1 MDSAVSEKVSE
12 DFENFGSEIK
22 GSASFGEERKKPG
35 IHEKKL
41 IMLSWFAGRILPQ
54 GNTKCK
60 LDLPYSTRRRIHTR
74 PLINFFRK
82 NRGKLA
88 I

>member
-1 MDSAVSEKVSE
+1 MDSAVSEKVRK
-12 DFENFGSEIK
+12 DFGNFAGEIK
-22 GSASFGEERKKPG
+22 GSVKFGEKRKKPG

-60 LDLPYSTRRRIHTR
+60 LDSPYSTHRRLSTR

-82 NRGKLA
+82 NRGELA